1 MVGRYA
7 LSLALLAAASPAAS
21 QVTPREIA
29 EIADISGL
37 AASPDGRWLAYRVE
51 RPSTADN
58 RIDAEWFIVA
68 ADGRT
73 SPRSLGQLGTALSND
88 AGSILPGE
96 IGWTPDSRSIV
107 VRALVDERVGLWRSA
122 IDGSGFSPAIVADGD
137 VENFALLPDGTLVV
151 RQLPSRAET
160 MRAEERER
168 EAGILV
174 DGRTDLAAPLFRGGI
189 VNGRHATQRFTGDWF
204 NRAPLLGER
213 PPILRT
219 WKLDTGE
226 ERPLSK
232 GEISALADRPTL
244 ELPAAPAAA
253 LEAAGACIAGPAC
266 ADATLRLSSW
276 IGALGGRIVMAL
288 RDGAYRQTLYIWS
301 PETGNVRKLA
311 SGEGLLAGNRLE
323 STACAPV
330 PDAVFCVEAAPSI
343 APRLVRIG
351 FNGRKTIIASPNGYP
366 GDDGLLAETVAWQVS
381 GSRASGILIRPK
393 IPGRLPLFVTYYR
406 CAGYPR
412 GGLGDEWPLRALAAS
427 GIAALCI
434 NALPGGAKAEDRYG
448 LAMAAV
454 RAAIDELD
462 RRGIADRN
470 RVGMGGL
477 SFGSEVTMWIA
488 THSDMLRAASIASLQ
503 MGPAYYWFNARP
515 GREMFTANLEQ
526 YFGVGSPDDDPDGW
540 RRMSAA
546 SNLDK
551 LEAPL
556 LLQLPEHE
564 ARQTIELISKVATA
578 EIGETHIFPLAPH
591 IKVEPRQRLAA
602 YNRNLDWFRYWL
614 KDESDPDPKKAAQ
627 YQRWAAIRA
636 ARDALSSERSQRS
649 ISAIS
654 SNRK

>member
-1 MVGRYA
+1 MVERYA

-51 RPSTADN
+51 RPSTANN
-58 RIDAEWFIVA
+58 RIDTEWFIVS
-68 ADGRT
+68 ADGKKG
-73 SPRSLGQLGTALSND
+73 PRSLGALGTALSND
-88 AGSILPGE
+88 AGSILPGN
-96 IGWTPDSRSIV
+96 IRWSPDSRTIV
-107 VRALVDERVGLWRSA
+107 VLALVDDRVGLWKSA
-122 IDGSGFSPAIVADGD
+122 IDGSGFSPAILGDGD
-137 VENFALLPDGTLVV
+137 IENFAILPDGMLVV
-151 RQLPSRAET
+151 SEGPSRAET
-160 MRAEERER
+160 VRAEEHER
-168 EAGILV
+168 EAGVLV
-174 DGRTDLAAPLFRGGI
+174 DGRIDLAAPLFRGGV
-189 VNGRHATQRFTGDWF
+189 VNGRNATQRFTGDWF
-204 NRAPLLGER
+204 DRAPLLAER
-213 PPILRT
+213 PPIVTAWVL
-219 WKLDTGE
+219 KTGAE
-226 ERPLSK
+226 LPLSAAM
-232 GEISALADRPTL
+232 ISALADPPSP
-244 ELPAAPAAA
+244 ELPAAPTAA
-253 LEAAGACIAGPAC
+253 LKAAGACTAGPEC
-266 ADATLRLSSW
+266 AGTARRLSSW
-276 IGALGGRIVMAL
+276 IGVPGGRIITTL
-288 RDGAYRQTLYIWS
+288 RDGAYRQSLHLWT
-301 PETGNVRKLA
+301 PELGKLQQLA
-311 SGEGLLAGNRLE
+311 SGEGLLAGNRQE
-323 STACAPV
+323 STPCAPV
-330 PDAVFCVEAAPSI
+330 ADAIFCVEAAPSI

-351 FNGRKTIIASPNGYP
+351 FNGRKTIIASPNSYP
-366 GDDGLLAETVAWQVS
+366 DDDGLLAETVAWQVS
-381 GSRASGILIRPK
+381 GSRASGVLIRPK

-434 NALPGGAKAEDRYG
+434 NALPGGAKAEDRYK

-462 RRGIADRN
+462 RRGIADRK

-515 GREMFTANLEQ
+515 GREMFAKNLEQ

-546 SNLDK
+546 SNLDR
-551 LEAPL
+551 LGAPL

-564 ARQTIELISKVATA
+564 ARQTVELISKVATA
-578 EIGETHIFPLAPH
+578 RIGETHIFPLAPH
-591 IKVEPRQRLAA
+591 IKVEPRQRLAV
-602 YNRNLDWFRYWL
+602 YVRNLDWFRYWL
-614 KDESDPDPKKAAQ
+614 KDETDPDPEKAAQ

-636 ARDALSSERSQRS
+636 ARAAASSERSQRS

-654 SNRK
+654 RSRK